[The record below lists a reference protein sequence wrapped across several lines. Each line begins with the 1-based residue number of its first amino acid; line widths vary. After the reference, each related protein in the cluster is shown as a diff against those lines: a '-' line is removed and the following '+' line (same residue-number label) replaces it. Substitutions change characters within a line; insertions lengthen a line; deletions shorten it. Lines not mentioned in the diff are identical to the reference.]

1 MRIAILLCILVALSA
16 GAVQA
21 QTFSSLEERMSAAEF
36 SAAGLDKLSPA
47 ELARLN
53 AWLEANLPRGG
64 ASAVSAAP
72 APAEDRRGLRD
83 RYDSKDAIISRIDG
97 DFTGWDGGGPRKTRF
112 ILQNGQ
118 IWEQIDTSVFVLRAT
133 DPVVTIEPA
142 MFDSWVLRVEG
153 HNQAV
158 RVKRVR

>member
-1 MRIAILLCILVALSA
+1 MRIAFLLCLLVTLFA
-16 GAVQA
+16 GAAQA
-21 QTFSSLEERMSAAEF
+21 QTFSSLEERMSASEF
-36 SAAGLDKLSPA
+36 SAAGLDKLSPD
-47 ELARLN
+47 ELSRLN
-53 AWLEANLPRGG
+53 AWLQAHLAHGT
-64 ASAVSAAP
+64 AATAIAP
-72 APAEDRRGLRD
+72 SPAEDRRGLRD

-118 IWEQIDTSVFVLRAT
+118 IWEQIDASVFVLRAT